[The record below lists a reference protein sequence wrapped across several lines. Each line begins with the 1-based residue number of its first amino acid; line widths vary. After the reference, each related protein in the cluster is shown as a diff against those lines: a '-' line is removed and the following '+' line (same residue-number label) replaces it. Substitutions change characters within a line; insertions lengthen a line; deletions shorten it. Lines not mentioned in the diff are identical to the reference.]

1 MKKKRFGI
9 EIEFTGVRRRL
20 LALKLEETLK
30 MKRDSRL
37 YRYSNGDTDI
47 DIILTDKYGKE
58 WTLHRDRSICAESR
72 HIMSSK
78 DEYQVELIS
87 PVLTIQTLSQLL
99 KILQIIR
106 EEGGIVNESCGIHI
120 HVDNP
125 GETYILQNMILVF
138 GEQQEDIMEHFGVEK
153 TRREKY
159 CKMLPEC
166 LIERMKSKQYY
177 SQKELQ
183 NDYIRILSD
192 GTQEESHARHQS
204 RYYAMN
210 LHSLITNNT
219 VEFRFFNS
227 TLKDAEVCNAIYWT
241 LGFTA
246 FTAYTE
252 IPKEISG

>member
-30 MKRDSRL
+30 MKKDSRL

-106 EEGGIVNESCGIHI
+106 EEGGNC
-120 HVDNP
+120 
-125 GETYILQNMILVF
+125 Q
-138 GEQQEDIMEHFGVEK
+138 
-153 TRREKY
+153 
-159 CKMLPEC
+159 
-166 LIERMKSKQYY
+166 
-177 SQKELQ
+177 
-183 NDYIRILSD
+183 
-192 GTQEESHARHQS
+192 
-204 RYYAMN
+204 
-210 LHSLITNNT
+210 
-219 VEFRFFNS
+219 
-227 TLKDAEVCNAIYWT
+227 
-241 LGFTA
+241 
-246 FTAYTE
+246 
-252 IPKEISG
+252 

>member
-106 EEGGIVNESCGIHI
+106 EEGELSMKAV
-120 HVDNP
+120 
-125 GETYILQNMILVF
+125 VF
-138 GEQQEDIMEHFGVEK
+138 ISMWTIPEK
-153 TRREKY
+153 
-159 CKMLPEC
+159 
-166 LIERMKSKQYY
+166 
-177 SQKELQ
+177 
-183 NDYIRILSD
+183 RISFK
-192 GTQEESHARHQS
+192 
-204 RYYAMN
+204 
-210 LHSLITNNT
+210 I
-219 VEFRFFNS
+219 
-227 TLKDAEVCNAIYWT
+227 
-241 LGFTA
+241 
-246 FTAYTE
+246 
-252 IPKEISG
+252 